1 MRCEPTEK
9 VTNISLEG
17 TLFEELRERQ
27 AQIKVRLDNLQ
38 TESNNIYATLEE
50 MEERVKNVLS
60 ASTSVEIT
68 QFGIAD
74 HRPPAEQLEADMAK
88 YTDLYLQNFN
98 FYLLNVNLISRLEAR
113 QKGIGDAL
121 VAFQKTQ
128 GNGQLCGKG
137 GQVTSQEGDEDE
149 EIGEELA
156 NWYRK
161 KRLGSRQ
168 TSITKEPMGGL
179 SQSSPSR
186 RRARLFG
193 GSLEEYVESTGEAIP
208 LVVTSCIRVLSRFA
222 LHHQGVFRVSG
233 SQVEINNFREA
244 FEMGEDPLRNVQD
257 GSDVN
262 SIAGVLKLY
271 LRGLRGILNLFASRP
286 SPT

>member
-1 MRCEPTEK
+1 
-9 VTNISLEG
+9 
-17 TLFEELRERQ
+17 
-27 AQIKVRLDNLQ
+27 
-38 TESNNIYATLEE
+38 
-50 MEERVKNVLS
+50 
-60 ASTSVEIT
+60 
-68 QFGIAD
+68 
-74 HRPPAEQLEADMAK
+74 MAK
-88 YTDLYLQNFN
+88 YSDLYLQNFN

-121 VAFQKTQ
+121 VAFQKSQ

-137 GQVTSQEGDEDE
+137 QMVSQEGEEDE

-168 TSITKEPMGGL
+168 TSITTEPL
-179 SQSSPSR
+179 SQSSPNR

-271 LRGLRGILNLFASRP
+271 LRGLRGRSCMIDPRCR
-286 SPT
+286 